1 MLPTIFENRPAASIN
16 MTYSP
21 STPTIDSAYY
31 TSSEECLVCPSRPR
45 RRKMKATV
53 DGIHMFIPLPSDGK
67 MMVPMADFPPLPF
80 DFAKTAE
87 SNNIMKMDMDDN
99 DIPSDDLVAAD
110 RPTSMMKPTGTPLPK
125 LPLQRKQSLTHINRR
140 RRSIGARCA

>member
-1 MLPTIFENRPAASIN
+1 MLPTIFENRPAASST
-16 MTYSP
+16 MAYSP
-21 STPTIDSAYY
+21 STPTIDSTYY

-53 DGIHMFIPLPSDGK
+53 DGIHMLIPLPSDGK

-87 SNNIMKMDMDDN
+87 SNNIMKMVDDN
-99 DIPSDDLVAAD
+99 DIPSDDAAD
-110 RPTSMMKPTGTPLPK
+110 RTTSMMKPTGTPPPK

>member
-80 DFAKTAE
+80 DFAKTTE
-87 SNNIMKMDMDDN
+87 SNNIAKMDDN
-99 DIPSDDLVAAD
+99 DIQTDLVAAD
-110 RPTSMMKPTGTPLPK
+110 RPTSMMKPTSTPLPK
-125 LPLQRKQSLTHINRR
+125 LPLQRKQSLTHINRK

>member
-1 MLPTIFENRPAASIN
+1 MLPTIFENRPAASTT
-16 MTYSP
+16 MAYSP
-21 STPTIDSAYY
+21 STPTIDSITYY

-53 DGIHMFIPLPSDGK
+53 DGIHMLIPLPSDGK

-80 DFAKTAE
+80 DFAKTD
-87 SNNIMKMDMDDN
+87 NNIMKMVDDN
-99 DIPSDDLVAAD
+99 DITSDDLVVAD
-110 RPTSMMKPTGTPLPK
+110 RPVTSMMKPTSTPPPK